1 MIIFNKEFEI
11 NMLEKV
17 VKTSSL
23 PVSLL
28 ILINN
33 GFVIHSNNCVF
44 FKEKQPIDIEGD
56 VGGFFDKT
64 EQECFYNELR
74 VSDYTNIDIVSVAV
88 NASEM
93 IIDKLQEEMP
103 SGKFEV
109 ITSFDDFGDEI
120 DAVIKLHTLREEE
133 VPYIDIQSLD
143 EYQQPI
149 FIFRTE

>member
-11 NMLEKV
+11 NMLKKV
-17 VKTSSL
+17 VKPSSM
-23 PVSLL
+23 PASLL
-28 ILINN
+28 NLINN
-33 GFVIHSNNCVF
+33 GFIIHSNECVF

-56 VGGFFDKT
+56 SGDFFDKT

-74 VSDYTNIDIVSVAV
+74 VSDYTNTDVISVAV
-88 NASEM
+88 NTSEM
-93 IIDKLQEEMP
+93 IIDKLQKTMP

-120 DAVIKLHTLREEE
+120 DAVIKLHTLRKEEA
-133 VPYIDIQSLD
+133 PYIDIQSLD

-149 FIFRTE
+149 FISRTE